1 MVQLLLLSPEPER
14 EIPNIVNF
22 TRVKYNYL
30 INILLNNP
38 LRNQNHGHVTPQNNF
53 THCSV
58 PNVFLSNV
66 RAISSKLDDLDLL
79 LKMNAVDFSSDSC
92 VNISGYSHVR
102 NDQTEKRGGIVCAF
116 TKSSIPF
123 RTLPNLNCPKHEC
136 LLVKL

>member
-30 INILLNNP
+30 INIPLNNP
-38 LRNQNHGHVTPQNNF
+38 LRNQNHGHVTPQKNF

-66 RAISSKLDDLDLL
+66 RAISNKLDDLDLL
-79 LKMNAVDFSSDSC
+79 LKMNAVDFGSDSC
-92 VNISGYSHVR
+92 VNISGYSLVQ
-102 NDQTEKRGGIVCAF
+102 NDETEKRGGIVCAF
-116 TKSSIPF
+116 IKSSIPF
-123 RTLPNLNCPKHEC
+123 MTLPNLNCPKHEC
-136 LLVKL
+136 LWVKL